1 MKHKKL
7 TIASALLLS
16 LLTAQVQ
23 AQFYD
28 WEGGTSD
35 DWSDNSN
42 WQGGNGVGE
51 ADTARIYNSD
61 ISSDPTPNNTV
72 LKTGASVTLTR
83 VWIGNSNDVN
93 ESGVLTVELGA
104 SLSTTGDFIMENN
117 SKLTSSGVISVGIG
131 NGMIVRDTADVTLSS
146 GATLNTINLNDN
158 STATL
163 VLLLLRCRPS
173 V

>member
-7 TIASALLLS
+7 TITAAS
-16 LLTAQVQ
+16 LLAALTTQVQ
-23 AQFYD
+23 AGFYD
-28 WEGGTSD
+28 WLGGASV
-35 DWSDNSN
+35 DWSDSSN
-42 WQGGNGVGE
+42 WQNGATLGAE
-51 ADTARIYNSD
+51 DTARIYNSD
-61 ISSDPTPNNTV
+61 ISTDPTPNNTV
-72 LKTGASVTLTR
+72 LKSGADVTLTR

-163 VLLLLRCRPS
+163 VLLLLRCRPL